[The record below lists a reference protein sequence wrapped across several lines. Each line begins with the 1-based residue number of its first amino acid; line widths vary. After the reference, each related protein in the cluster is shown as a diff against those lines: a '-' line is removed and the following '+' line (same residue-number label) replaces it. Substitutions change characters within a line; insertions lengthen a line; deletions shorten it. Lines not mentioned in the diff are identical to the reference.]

1 MKVLEA
7 ATFLRPTPPFDRLFP
22 AKLPRHPQ
30 RRFVPIRAKRG
41 VDGGDLYGGDRPVD
55 EGMIVLRMRI
65 RELKLSEM
73 SHVLPSDWMEWEK
86 KYYENYNEDV
96 CEAMGWLQSVLMN
109 TRPSLAMGMVALVAL
124 SVPFSSFVVL
134 RHAIEVAKEK
144 EGGIVKKGHELG
156 LIMAISLLEEHG
168 LPLGLLPLADVVEVG
183 FVKDTGYMWIIQK
196 KKVEHNFKMIS
207 KLVSYNSEITGNVE
221 KKRIEKLKGVKAKE
235 LMLWP
240 PVNEITVDDL
250 PTGKMHFK
258 RHHQKFS
265 RGGVCCWAVMG
276 VP

>member
-22 AKLPRHPQ
+22 AKSARHPQ
-30 RRFVPIRAKRG
+30 WRFVPIRAKRG

-134 RHAIEVAKEK
+134 LHAIEVAK
-144 EGGIVKKGHELG
+144 
-156 LIMAISLLEEHG
+156 
-168 LPLGLLPLADVVEVG
+168 G
-183 FVKDTGYMWIIQK
+183 FVSMFLRTM
-196 KKVEHNFKMIS
+196 
-207 KLVSYNSEITGNVE
+207 
-221 KKRIEKLKGVKAKE
+221 
-235 LMLWP
+235 
-240 PVNEITVDDL
+240 
-250 PTGKMHFK
+250 
-258 RHHQKFS
+258 
-265 RGGVCCWAVMG
+265 
-276 VP
+276 